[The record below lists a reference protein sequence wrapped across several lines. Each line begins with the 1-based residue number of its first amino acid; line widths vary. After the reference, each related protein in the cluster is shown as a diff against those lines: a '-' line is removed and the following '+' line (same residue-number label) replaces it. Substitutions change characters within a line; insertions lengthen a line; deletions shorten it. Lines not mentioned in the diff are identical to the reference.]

1 MLPIA
6 SLLGTTWIVNELFYV
21 EHTYE
26 IVSVIE
32 EDGETKYGMS
42 KLDLDGGIVKGLVV
56 VSARQLHQIFLQTEA
71 KP

>member
-26 IVSVIE
+26 IVSVVD
-32 EDGETKYGMS
+32 DGETKYGMS
-42 KLDLDGGIVKGLVV
+42 KIDLDGGIVKGLVV
-56 VSARQLHQIFLQTEA
+56 VTARRLHQIFLQTEA